1 MINARFM
8 KGKANPFQNLMKLA
22 TVPSGPENSKND
34 DGEEVEEPESSSSTE
49 EEDSQEKVSSGKSI
63 AEKES
68 AESGGDRKYSD
79 PEDGSGASKRRKS
92 EKPRR
97 HCGSTETIVSKQPK
111 NLFMMNCMTLQR
123 GFSDKSVKSAAVTAS
138 PVDEYD
144 FNEEEEFD
152 VGDEAEVDDRWGLT
166 SKSKMFSQYRET
178 VQPSPPPP
186 PPTSVPRTKPL
197 WSPASVLKS
206 QTKPSTVTVRF
217 FCSTSLQQFHT
228 LT

>member
-1 MINARFM
+1 M

-22 TVPSGPENSKND
+22 TLPTGPETSKND
-34 DGEEVEEPESSSSTE
+34 DDDDEVKEQESSSSTE
-49 EEDSQEKVSSGKSI
+49 EEDAREKLST
-63 AEKES
+63 AAAKES
-68 AESGGDRKYSD
+68 AESGCDRKYSD
-79 PEDGSGASKRRKS
+79 PEDWSASKRRKS

-123 GFSDKSVKSAAVTAS
+123 GFSVDKNVKTAAPVTSS

-144 FNEEEEFD
+144 FNEEEDFD
-152 VGDEAEVDDRWGLT
+152 VGDEGEGDERWGVVT
-166 SKSKMFSQYRET
+166 SKSKIFSQFRES

-186 PPTSVPRTKPL
+186 PPTATSAQRSKPL
-197 WSPASVLKS
+197 WSPSSVLKS

-217 FCSTSLQQFHT
+217 FNLFPIFRPLYHIG
-228 LT
+228 